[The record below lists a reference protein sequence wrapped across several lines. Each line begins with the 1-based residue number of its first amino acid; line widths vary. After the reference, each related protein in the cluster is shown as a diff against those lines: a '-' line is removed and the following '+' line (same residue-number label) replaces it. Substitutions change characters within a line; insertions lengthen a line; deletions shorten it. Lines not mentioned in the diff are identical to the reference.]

1 MNSLTLV
8 HDIFRGESVLNPV
21 TKRQVVAIMSSTK
34 FMLENKIRYGICNNY
49 EWAYASLNKDNLID
63 SIKLIKELTE
73 LEIFHYSEAI
83 EAIRNMKDV
92 DFDKAINIIN
102 AVVDSND
109 VVGYCNEL
117 RGTANVDGKMYDTN
131 TQHRV
136 LEIPI
141 KIINPTIDDSVVDYF
156 NGESGTEIVLKQHLQ
171 LDDSE
176 GNKLN
181 YYGQEIKNEVF
192 AIGQLVNFLITG
204 EKDNIVQGDSL
215 IEPKFLSND
224 KLMKFDVGISDS
236 PFMMK
241 IDKDIIKN
249 DSFNRFQYGVSQD
262 MNINSDWIVVNHI
275 LSTLNENGKGAVL
288 LPIGALFRG
297 GAEERIRKSIISED
311 LIEAVV
317 RIPSSVLSYTNVIT
331 CWIILNKN
339 KEANRKN
346 KIQFIDL
353 TDFVESRDRRNY
365 TISEDGI
372 NAAVESYRKFEEN
385 EISFILDKEKLQ
397 EKQYDLNAFE
407 YIKSEKI
414 MESIDHIDMVEFSS
428 IAQIRRGVQV
438 NKGKLDA
445 LNTGSRRTHYLISIG
460 NIING
465 KIVVNESDKIQI
477 ENKWEGVYEVK
488 KGDVLITSKGT
499 QFKVAIVE
507 EDIKAIVSANLFIV
521 RTYDDVY
528 LPEILKYYLE
538 SELGQSLVQGII
550 KGTAIK
556 SIAHKD
562 IEKFLVPKID
572 IKLQRKIAE
581 KIKQSQDSYNDRI
594 RKAQE
599 IYNEEQNEI
608 NNILNLKVE
617 SN

>member
-1 MNSLTLV
+1 MKSLTLV
-8 HDIFRGESVLNPV
+8 HDIFRGELVLNPF
-21 TKRQVVAIMSSTK
+21 TKRKVIAIISSTK
-34 FMLENKIRYGICNNY
+34 FILENKIRFGVPNNY
-49 EWAYASLNKDNLID
+49 EWGYASLNKDNLID
-63 SIKLIKELTE
+63 SIRRIEHLTN

-83 EAIRNMKDV
+83 EAIRNMKDI
-92 DFDKAINIIN
+92 DFDKVINIIN

-109 VVGYCNEL
+109 VIGYCNEL

-131 TQHRV
+131 TQYRV

-141 KIINPTIDDSVVDYF
+141 KIINPSIEDSVVDYF

-171 LDDSE
+171 LNDSE
-176 GNKLN
+176 GNRLN
-181 YYGQEIKNEVF
+181 YYGQEINNDVY
-192 AIGQLVNFLITG
+192 AIGQLINFLITG
-204 EKDNIVQGDSL
+204 EKDRIVQGDSL
-215 IEPKFLSND
+215 REPRFLVSNEL
-224 KLMKFDVGISDS
+224 KKFDVSISNP
-236 PFMMK
+236 PFMVK
-241 IDKDIIKN
+241 VDKDILMN
-249 DSFNRFQYGVSQD
+249 DRFNRFQHISS
-262 MNINSDWIVVNHI
+262 NSDWVIVNHI
-275 LSTLNENGKGAVL
+275 LSILKENGKGAVL

-317 RIPSSVLSYTNVIT
+317 RIPSSVLSYANIVT

-339 KEANRKN
+339 KEVSRKN

-353 TDFVESRDRRNY
+353 TNFVENRDRRNY
-365 TISEDGI
+365 TISENGI
-372 NAAVESYRKFEEN
+372 KAAVEAHRKFEEN
-385 EISFILDKEKLQ
+385 EISFILDREKLQ

-414 MESIDHIDMVEFSS
+414 MESINHIDMVEFSN

-445 LNTGSRRTHYLISIG
+445 LNTGSKRTHYLISIG
-460 NIING
+460 NIVDG
-465 KIVVNESDKIQI
+465 KIVVSESDKIQI
-477 ENKWEGVYEVK
+477 ESKWEGVYEVK

-507 EDIKAIVSANLFIV
+507 DDINAIVSANLFIV

-556 SIAHKD
+556 SISHKD

-572 IKLQRKIAE
+572 LKTQINVAS
-581 KIKQSQDSYNDRI
+581 KIKQSQNDYNDRI
-594 RKAQE
+594 CKALE
-599 IYNEEQNEI
+599 IYNKEQNEI
-608 NNILNLKVE
+608 KNILNLTLE
-617 SN
+617 SS